1 MLLFRTD
8 RIVPGSS
15 TRQSHAPAQPRRPT
29 EQGGGATLVS
39 LHFVCCYLSCPL
51 PPLLENMQAPNPD
64 DPLNK
69 EAAQM
74 MQQSPAQFERLVA
87 QSITRGCSI
96 GGEFFPAARG
106 ERSG

>member
-1 MLLFRTD
+1 MTD
-8 RIVPGSS
+8 LHSEFIMN
-15 TRQSHAPAQPRRPT
+15 THDAMQSAPA
-29 EQGGGATLVS
+29 L
-39 LHFVCCYLSCPL
+39 L
-51 PPLLENMQAPNPD
+51 PPQAPNPD

-74 MQQSPAQFERLVA
+74 MQQSPAQFERLVS

-96 GGEFFPAARG
+96 GGEYFPPARG